1 MPCSSFPVINLQGV
15 LSNPNIALEAAKAG
29 TLGQLGRG
37 LAARVDAR
45 ALDDARRSGL
55 TCLCT
60 TVGHVAGSNDPRATT
75 LEDIKAWDALIAAH
89 PTQLLKVTSTADVLA
104 ARVSRRVGVI
114 YAFQNTEMLGANA
127 DSVDDWAQRGVRV
140 MQLTYNG
147 RNRVADG
154 CMVPHDEGLSAFG
167 HEVLARMNRQRIL
180 VDLSHSSEKTCVDA
194 LRASTAPIVIS
205 HTGCH
210 ALADWPRN
218 KSDAE
223 LRALADRGGVV
234 GIYGMPF
241 LRRHGQPMAQDLLAH
256 IEHAIR
262 VCGEDHVGLGTDGSV
277 TGIDD
282 IPNYMHHLALDCAER
297 RQSGVAAAGENP
309 SAALF
314 LPDLCGP
321 GQFQTLAELLLA
333 RGHSSARVE
342 KILGGNFLRL
352 LRDVWGG

>member
-1 MPCSSFPVINLQGV
+1 MINLQGV
-15 LSNPNIALEAAKAG
+15 LSNPNLALDAAKAG
-29 TLGQLGRG
+29 TLDQLGRG

-60 TVGHVAGSNDPRATT
+60 TVGHVAGAKDPRAVT
-75 LEDIKAWDALIAAH
+75 LDDINAWDAFISTH
-89 PTQLLKVTSTADVLA
+89 PAQLLKVTSTPDVAA
-104 ARVSRRVGVI
+104 ARASQRVGVI

-127 DSVDDWAQRGVRV
+127 NSVDEWAQRGVRV

-154 CMVPHDEGLSAFG
+154 CMVAQDGGISVWG
-167 HEVLARMNRQRIL
+167 YEVLARMNHLRVL
-180 VDLSHSSEKTCVDA
+180 VDLSHSSENTCMDA
-194 LRASTAPIVIS
+194 LRASAAPVVIS
-205 HTGCH
+205 HTGCR

-241 LRRHGQPMAQDLLAH
+241 LRQHGQPMAQDLLAH

-262 VCGEDHVGLGTDGSV
+262 VCGEDHVGLGTDGSI
-277 TGIDD
+277 TGVDD
-282 IPNYMHHLALDCAER
+282 IPNYMHYLARDCAER
-297 RQSGVAAAGENP
+297 QQSGVAAAGETP

-321 GQFQTLAELLLA
+321 GQFQTLAELLQQ
-333 RGHSSARVE
+333 RGHRSARVE
-342 KILGGNFLRL
+342 KILGGNVLRL